1 MAADRLPDERSWPRR
16 IGWMGLIWA
25 VSVMGLGIVA
35 MLVRVLM
42 GLAGLTDQRADTLS
56 PQLSSWISHPLG
68 MVPISAST
76 HPGQKRLSRS
86 ASPNER

>member
-35 MLVRVLM
+35 MLVRVL
-42 GLAGLTDQRADTLS
+42 
-56 PQLSSWISHPLG
+56 SSWISHPLG

-76 HPGQKRLSRS
+76 HPGQKRLGRS